1 MIKKYFKILTMI
13 IILISP
19 ESKAY
24 NVFIEPGIFVDM
36 FDGESITYVNG
47 DSEYSGTLRNK
58 ALSYAMKFGVH
69 HGRIE
74 FGLESEL
81 YNLSA
86 HFNGGSGGEGFSKEV
101 QVTYNSLFIGYEIL
115 EKNILYF
122 SVSHTPFLTSGN
134 ESYSEE
140 ANVLSLEYAYHIKE
154 WVSVNI
160 KIEST
165 ADLKVEGATPRKEIS
180 YKDLVLVGFSF
191 PLSSVISH

>member
-1 MIKKYFKILTMI
+1 MTKKNQFLFVLFLLVSSNSYAF
-13 IILISP
+13 
-19 ESKAY
+19 
-24 NVFIEPGIFVDM
+24 NVFIEPGVFVDM
-36 FDGESITYVNG
+36 FDGESITY
-47 DSEYSGTLRNK
+47 DSGTNEYAGTLRNK

-69 HGRIE
+69 HGRME

-81 YNLSA
+81 YNLNA
-86 HFNGGSGGEGFSKEV
+86 HFNGKNGEEAFSKEV
-101 QVTYNSLFIGYEIL
+101 QVTYNSFFIGYEFI

-134 ESYSEE
+134 ESYSED

-165 ADLKVEGATPRKEIS
+165 ANLEIEGSDPRKEIS
-180 YKDLVLVGFSF
+180 YKDLILVGFSF
-191 PLSSVISH
+191 PLSSAIYH